1 MRICSAP
8 PTRSQLQV
16 KSHGYER
23 DENLL
28 AESLLQIT
36 NAYYAK
42 YEAISVLLDE
52 QSKIIDAVHADLAEA
67 LENAAVQDGRGGKF
81 KYTSDTILRMVLCQ
95 IIEGA
100 SLRQIVIRVDDSN
113 FLRQFV
119 RIYNGPMIDFTA
131 YCKLRNCI
139 RPETWKR
146 VNDILARAAA
156 RENRID
162 GDQLRIDTTAVETN
176 IHWPTDSSLCWDT
189 YRTLGR
195 LIERIREFDPVV
207 VGDRRVLLKKV
218 KRLQQK
224 IARKASGNPKS
235 AEALEPLFIRL
246 LGLVENILQWSGDIA
261 ESLAPKIA
269 RHRYG
274 PVVQATMEVCLSDLI
289 HFQGL
294 GKRVLDQARRRI
306 IGKEKVPNGE
316 KIFSI
321 FEPHTELL
329 KRGKAGKSI
338 EFGHMIQIQQVQA
351 KFITDY
357 EVFETKPVEYK
368 LLDSS
373 IKRHKELF
381 GKQPGQLSAD
391 KGYYESMEQITRL
404 EKIIGVVA
412 INKKGNRTPA
422 ETERETDP
430 AFRHAQG
437 FRAGV
442 EGTIS
447 FLKRV
452 LGLARCYSKGWGHYA
467 AMIGATVLAHNLLIL
482 ARC

>member
-1 MRICSAP
+1 L
-8 PTRSQLQV
+8 RSKINTQSEFNFQP
-16 KSHGYER
+16 ST
-23 DENLL
+23 
-28 AESLLQIT
+28 LQIT
-36 NAYYAK
+36 NEYYAK
-42 YEAISVLLDE
+42 YEAISALLDE
-52 QSKIIDAVHADLAEA
+52 HPQIVNAIHGDLAQA
-67 LENAAVQDGRGGKF
+67 LEDTAVRDGRGAKF
-81 KYTSDTILRMVLCQ
+81 KFTSDTILRIVLCQ

-100 SLRQIVIRVDDSN
+100 SLREIVIRIDDSN
-113 FLRQFV
+113 FLRHFA
-119 RIYNGPMIDFTA
+119 RLYNGPMIDFTA

-139 RPETWKR
+139 RSQTWKK
-146 VNDILARAAA
+146 VNDLLGRAAV

-162 GDQLRIDTTAVETN
+162 GDRLRIDTTAVETN

-189 YRTLGR
+189 YRTLAR
-195 LIERIREFDPVV
+195 LIERVREVDPAV

-224 IARKASGNPKS
+224 IARKASKHPGA
-235 AEALEPLFIRL
+235 AEALKPAYIKLFQL
-246 LGLVENILQWSGDIA
+246 MENILQWSGEIA
-261 ESLAPKIA
+261 ESLAPRIA
-269 RHRYG
+269 KHRYG
-274 PVVQATMEVCLSDLI
+274 PMVGAAMEACLNDLI
-289 HFQGL
+289 RFETL
-294 GKRVLDQARRRI
+294 GQRVLDQARRRI
-306 IGKEKVPNGE
+306 IHGESVPNEE
-316 KIFSI
+316 KLFSI

-329 KRGKAGKSI
+329 KRGKAGKPI

-357 EVFETKPVEYK
+357 QVFETKPVEYT
-368 LLDSS
+368 LLNAS

-381 GKQPGQLSAD
+381 GEYPDELSAD

-404 EKIIGVVA
+404 EKTIGVVA

-422 ETERETDP
+422 ETQRETDP

-452 LGLARCYSKGWGHYA
+452 LGLARCYTKGWEHYA
-467 AMIGATVLAHNLLIL
+467 AMIGATVLAHNLLNL